1 MSIRALRTLISVHRH
16 GSFRLSAEAE
26 HLTPAAVSQQM
37 RNLETSL
44 KLQIFERSQRTP
56 KLTEVGLSLVSE
68 ASMVIAAYDGLADKV
83 RSDND
88 ISGNLILGAVPTTL
102 TGLLP
107 LALSRLK
114 VQYPA
119 LQIRVVPGLS
129 NQLLLQ
135 LDRGQIHAAVIS
147 QPEVLSH
154 SLSFSKIATEALV
167 LLVSASTKQI
177 PPEELLRSQPFIRFN
192 RDAIV
197 GRQIEAWL
205 QGQGISVKD
214 TMELEGLE
222 AISSMVAANLGI
234 SIVPKRCITESDQ
247 LPIKTVSLGKNAPTR
262 TLGLVRRSNTPKV
275 RIIGAAETALSK
287 AVELGS
293 LQYIS

>member
-1 MSIRALRTLISVHRH
+1 
-16 GSFRLSAEAE
+16 
-26 HLTPAAVSQQM
+26 M

-44 KLQIFERSQRTP
+44 KLKIFERSQRTP

-68 ASMVIAAYDGLADKV
+68 ASMIIAAYDGLADRV

-88 ISGNLILGAVPTTL
+88 ISGDLILGAVPTTL

-107 LALSRLK
+107 LALSQLK
-114 VQYPA
+114 IQHPA

-147 QPEVLSH
+147 RPEVLSH

-167 LLVSASTKQI
+167 LLVSPLTKQLS
-177 PPEELLRSQPFIRFN
+177 PDELLRSQPFIRFN
-192 RDAIV
+192 RDAVV

-205 QGQGISVKD
+205 QGRGISVRD

-247 LPIKTVSLGKNAPTR
+247 LPLKTISLGKNAPTR
-262 TLGLVRRSNTPKV
+262 TLGLVSLNNTPKI
-275 RIIGAAETALSK
+275 RIIAAAETALLK

-293 LQYIS
+293 PNYTSQ